1 MITTF
6 IENIKTIETE
16 SAIAVCESII
26 GMIDK
31 HELVQEYSEN
41 EEYSD
46 VTMESML
53 WFMESKNRERDKT
66 PRNEISQWMEKK
78 GYWYTGDNPKKKK
91 ECMRM
96 YHFLQQH
103 KFDPSDETYES
114 DIDNGKGGKKRLK
127 LSVKIDEP
135 HGAIENE
142 INMGYNALSQASS
155 HTITIPHQMMKGKQL
170 KPQTVLKH
178 EEGHIYSYDTTG
190 VGHDVANDR
199 PDIRKDIDDYKLT
212 GVSVNKHDDSVEEI
226 LADVYGIKH
235 TKLRT
240 KGAGKNNGQQYR
252 TLKDSEIERFFKIL
266 SKNINRNADYYK
278 KMSNSHK
285 GRIKDLEYLER
296 LKSINNEKDL
306 IKLFSI
312 LCSPLYKSINKEL
325 YKQFHDNVAIPLV
338 KIFVNNEKEIKDC
351 ENQVKKLTEKL
362 NEDVNKEREKFEK
375 LLKALQS
382 KADKSDVTVQMLKKN
397 MEKVVSTLKSICED
411 EIEELEIDMDSFIKD
426 NNRYKN
432 FDFRRIDNVDAVINI
447 CRKMDD
453 KKRKDV
459 ISENE
464 YAIMTDLLVKF
475 KPSISPF
482 KEYFKRRYRSAIYNY
497 NEMKKRAA
505 MSNDVIDSSTKMRL
519 TLVKKYIK
527 EYFTDMF
534 LYQSHFYME
543 EDLIDDESSEYINE
557 EENMTT
563 DEFIRYISS
572 KNIDDDKVD
581 QIKEV
586 YGADLSELVK
596 SIISSSDENIFL
608 DTGVRLLSY
617 QEILSAEKELG
628 VEFKSKGIIPLFD
641 CNDNDFI
648 VYHYNDDTWS
658 KFNIVDETIF
668 KKADNLT
675 DLIDDESSE

>member
-1 MITTF
+1 M
-6 IENIKTIETE
+6 E
-16 SAIAVCESII
+16 STIAVCESII
-26 GMIDK
+26 GMINK
-31 HELVQEYSEN
+31 HEAIQEYATNN
-41 EEYSD
+41 EDLSY
-46 VTMESML
+46 VIMESML
-53 WFMESKNRERDKT
+53 WIMESKNRERDKT
-66 PRNEISQWMEKK
+66 PRNEIAQWMEKK

-103 KFDPSDETYES
+103 KFDPKTETYES
-114 DIDNGKGGKKRLK
+114 DIDNGKGGKERLI
-127 LSVKIDEP
+127 LAVKIDKP
-135 HGAIENE
+135 HGNIENQV
-142 INMGYNALSQASS
+142 NMGYNALSKGGN
-155 HTITIPHQMMKGKQL
+155 HTIIIPQQIMKEKQI
-170 KPQTVLKH
+170 KPQTILKH
-178 EEGHIYSYDTTG
+178 EEGHIYSYNTTSG
-190 VGHDVANDR
+190 GHDVANDR
-199 PDIRKDIDDYKLT
+199 PDVRKDIDDYKAS
-212 GVSVNKHDDSVEEI
+212 GVTVNKHDDSVEEI

-266 SKNINRNADYYK
+266 SKNINMNADYYK
-278 KMSNSHK
+278 KMSKSHK
-285 GRIKDLEYLER
+285 GRIQDLEYLER
-296 LKSINNEKDL
+296 LKSIDNEKDL
-306 IKLFSI
+306 VKLFSI
-312 LCSPLYKSINKEL
+312 LCSPLYKSIDKEL
-325 YKQFHDNVAIPLV
+325 YIHFHNNVAIPLV
-338 KIFVNNEKEIKDC
+338 RNFVDNEKEIKDC

-362 NEDVNKEREKFEK
+362 NEDINKEREKFEK
-375 LLKALQS
+375 MLVDLQRGAN
-382 KADKSDVTVQMLKKN
+382 KGDDTAQILKKN
-397 MEKVVSTLKSICED
+397 MEKAISALKSMYD
-411 EIEELEIDMDSFIKD
+411 DDIEELEIDMDSFLEA
-426 NNRYKN
+426 NNRYKK
-432 FDFRRIDNVDAVINI
+432 FDFHRIDNVDAVINI
-447 CRKMDD
+447 CRKMGD

-464 YAIMTDLLVKF
+464 YAIMTDLLIKF
-475 KPSISPF
+475 KPSISAF
-482 KEYFKRRYRSAIYNY
+482 KDYFKRRYRSAIYNY

-557 EENMTT
+557 EKNMTT

-586 YGADLSELVK
+586 YGTDLSELVK